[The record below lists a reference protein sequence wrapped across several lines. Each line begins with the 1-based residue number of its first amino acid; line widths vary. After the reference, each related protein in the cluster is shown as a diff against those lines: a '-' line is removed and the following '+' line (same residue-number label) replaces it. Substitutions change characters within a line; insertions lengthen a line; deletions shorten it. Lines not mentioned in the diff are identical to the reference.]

1 MNVTWSPLAL
11 EQLSAIA
18 EFIALDNSSAA
29 ENWVNSLF
37 DKAERLASFPEMGRT
52 VPELN
57 QANYRELIIGNYR
70 LIYKITNEINVLTV
84 RNCRKEFGEG
94 EL

>member
-11 EQLSAIA
+11 EKLSAIA
-18 EFIALDNSSAA
+18 EFIALDNPLAA
-29 ENWVNSLF
+29 ESWVNSLF
-37 DKAERLASFPEMGRT
+37 DKAENLASFPEMGRT

-70 LIYKITNEINVLTV
+70 LIYKITNEIHVLTV
-84 RNCRKEFGEG
+84 RNCKQELGESG
-94 EL
+94 L